1 MRTIVALLLCAAY
14 PLDAAG
20 QSFSQCR
27 SDGAAYYRE
36 IGSWP
41 YLSTGESA
49 RAKVSRMCSRNVNA
63 FASYRRYRNTSPAY
77 SGSRLPASDPSRS
90 LKKTPVAQ
98 VSRSQCML
106 DGVAYY
112 RKAGFKTHFGD
123 GVPVRDKVAKACSRN
138 TASFRTYRN
147 TSEAYRPHRDAS
159 SRPGVMGRV
168 LGMSGAV
175 ALVALVIFVYF
186 LPTIVS
192 VKRKA
197 HHDAAIVLLN
207 ILLGWTLVFWVA
219 ALLWAMSDETEKEAA
234 TRRKA
239 MRKMAEA

>member
-1 MRTIVALLLCAAY
+1 MRTAALTALALCAAY

-20 QSFSQCR
+20 QSYSQCR

-49 RAKVSRMCSRNVNA
+49 RAKVALMCSGNVNA
-63 FASYRRYRNTSPAY
+63 FASYRTYLREVRHPDRITSALRNA
-77 SGSRLPASDPSRS
+77 
-90 LKKTPVAQ
+90 
-98 VSRSQCML
+98 
-106 DGVAYY
+106 
-112 RKAGFKTHFGD
+112 THD
-123 GVPVRDKVAKACSRN
+123 SVAKY
-138 TASFRTYRN
+138 RTM
-147 TSEAYRPHRDAS
+147 SPW
-159 SRPGVMGRV
+159 PRV
-168 LGMSGAV
+168 LGMAG
-175 ALVALVIFVYF
+175 LVALVIFVYF
-186 LPTIVS
+186 LPTIVT

-239 MRKMAEA
+239 MRKMAEAQ